1 VTPSPAGVRVGV
13 DIGGTFTDIVPHPP
27 RRHAPRQQD
36 SSTPD
41 DPARAVVS
49 GLAALLRGA
58 GIAPASVS
66 EIVHGTTVG
75 SNAVLQKKG
84 AATGL
89 LTTRGFR
96 DVLEIGRIRTPDLFD
111 LTWDKPV
118 PLVERRR
125 RLEVDER
132 MGADGSVVHP
142 LDPASVHAAVD
153 RLVKDGVEVIAIC
166 FINSYVNPAHERETE
181 RLIRQRHPGLEVSAS
196 YRVLPE
202 IKEYERTS
210 TTVVNAYL
218 LPIMRR
224 YLDNLVEGL
233 RGIGIQAP
241 LLVIASNG
249 GVVGARAAADK
260 PVFCVQS
267 GAISRRGRRSEAEPS
282 GWATALAPLGFIFH
296 IRSPRSPD
304 GRLAFGGG
312 SGCGLRLAKHRLRHG
327 RHHRQGL
334 AGGRRA
340 RLAHLRVRVPRGHQ
354 HAEPLHQGRRLHAEG
369 ARHRHRGGGGGRGLH
384 RLDRRRRPPPRGA
397 GVSGRGA
404 GPRLLCHRRNA
415 AHRHRRQCG
424 PGLPE
429 SGISG
434 RRRAEAGCRPG
445 RGRHPRAGGGSAGAQ
460 RRRGGSR
467 HPRGGERQHG
477 ASHPVGDHRARPRS
491 ARLHPGGLRR

>member
-1 VTPSPAGVRVGV
+1 MTPSPAGVRVGV
-13 DIGGTFTDIVPHPP
+13 DIGGTFTDIVLTRP
-27 RRHAPRQQD
+27 D
-36 SSTPD
+36 GTLLVNKTSSTPD

-49 GLAALLRGA
+49 GLAALLRGT

-224 YLDNLVEGL
+224 YLDNLAEGL
-233 RGIGIQAP
+233 RGIG
-241 LLVIASNG
+241 
-249 GVVGARAAADK
+249 
-260 PVFCVQS
+260 
-267 GAISRRGRRSEAEPS
+267 
-282 GWATALAPLGFIFH
+282 
-296 IRSPRSPD
+296 SP
-304 GRLAFGGG
+304 
-312 SGCGLRLAKHRLRHG
+312 
-327 RHHRQGL
+327 
-334 AGGRRA
+334 
-340 RLAHLRVRVPRGHQ
+340 
-354 HAEPLHQGRRLHAEG
+354 
-369 ARHRHRGGGGGRGLH
+369 
-384 RLDRRRRPPPRGA
+384 
-397 GVSGRGA
+397 
-404 GPRLLCHRRNA
+404 
-415 AHRHRRQCG
+415 
-424 PGLPE
+424 
-429 SGISG
+429 
-434 RRRAEAGCRPG
+434 
-445 RGRHPRAGGGSAGAQ
+445 
-460 RRRGGSR
+460 
-467 HPRGGERQHG
+467 
-477 ASHPVGDHRARPRS
+477 S
-491 ARLHPGGLRR
+491 ARLSR